1 MIQVY
6 TYEEL
11 ITNDTF
17 IAYCT
22 TQNAD
27 AAQYWATYLDNFP
40 DEAGTLDKAQKAVQQ
55 LHAALTPLAA
65 DEAANAFRR
74 LLEAQ
79 QQPVRIV
86 ALRSWYKVA
95 VAAAIVLTAAA
106 GAWWWSRTPPPTTA
120 PEIVRSMP
128 GERKSLVLADG
139 TKVILNVNSQLELH
153 PRFKNGVREITLQG
167 EAFFDVHQDAQHPFI
182 IHTTHM
188 DVKVLGTSF
197 NIMAYKNDSKTET
210 SLISGAVEVTL
221 NVRPDNHFVLHP
233 NEKITLENGL
243 PSSKNNNA
251 GTLQVSKSS
260 LQTKNQLITETAWTN
275 DKLAFNDETLEEV
288 AHKLERWYGVQI
300 QVDSSIAANYHYT
313 AVFEKETLP
322 QALHI
327 LQLILPF
334 QYTING
340 TEVKINKDNINQ

>member
-1 MIQVY
+1 MIKVY

-11 ITNDTF
+11 ITNDAF

-22 TQNAD
+22 IQNTD
-27 AAQYWATYLDNFP
+27 TAQFWATYLDNFP
-40 DEAGTLDKAQKAVQQ
+40 GEAGTLEKAKKAVQQ

-65 DEAANAFRR
+65 EEAATAFRH
-74 LLEAQ
+74 LLAQ
-79 QQPVRIV
+79 QQPRIV
-86 ALRSWYKVA
+86 RLRSWYKKIA
-95 VAAAIVLTAAA
+95 VAAAIAVTATA
-106 GAWWWSRTPPPTTA
+106 GAWWWTRAPQKTTP
-120 PEIVRSMP
+120 PEIVQSMP

-153 PRFKNGVREITLQG
+153 PHFKNGTREITLQG
-167 EAFFDVHQDAQHPFI
+167 EAFFDVHPDTQHPFI

-197 NIMAYKNDSKTET
+197 NIMAYKNDTKTEA

-221 NVRPDNHFVLHP
+221 TVKPDNHFVLHP
-233 NEKITLENGL
+233 NEKITLENGI
-243 PSSKNNNA
+243 PTSKNTSA
-251 GTLQVSKSS
+251 GTIQVSKTN

-275 DKLAFNDETLEEV
+275 DKLAFNDETLAEV

-300 QVDSSIAANYHYT
+300 QVDSTIAASYHYT